1 MKKSL
6 KLGMTVVAAASF
18 VSCGKLV
25 DVPPAHVGKIKLA
38 SGIQEELKYP
48 STFRLPPALTVR
60 NELILVETSHFAI
73 NEDIKLFMP
82 QDKLNL
88 SFDVRG
94 TLFISP
100 DQSAEIFEK
109 LTARRVGN
117 NSRVSLIA
125 ANDVYEIYGKQ
136 LVRSKVR
143 SIMSEYTI
151 EDVMN
156 KRSEINDQLAKE
168 ISDLFKAKKYPLGV
182 IQFGLADIQYPEV
195 IVKAQEL
202 AKEREVAIATAEAQ
216 KMVSLKEAEA
226 ALEVAKKQ
234 QEIDLIEAE
243 TQVLVEN
250 KMSEAVSEAFVTQRA
265 LKILDK
271 MADNP
276 SKTFVLPMEAFQKPE
291 MLMGVY
297 NNMFNAGRVSLD
309 TSASSD
315 SN

>member
-1 MKKSL
+1 
-6 KLGMTVVAAASF
+6 MTVAVSASL

-25 DVPPAHVGKIKLA
+25 DVPPAHVGKVKLA
-38 SGIQEELKYP
+38 SGIQDELKYP

-73 NEDIKLFMP
+73 EENIKLFMP
-82 QDKLNL
+82 EDKLNL
-88 SFDVRG
+88 TFDVRG

-109 LTARRVGN
+109 ITARRSN
-117 NSRVSLIA
+117 ENSRVSLIS
-125 ANDVYEIYGKQ
+125 ANDVYSIYGKQ

-143 SIMSEYTI
+143 TIMSEYSI

-168 ISDLFKAKKYPLGV
+168 ISGLFTSKKYPLGV
-182 IQFGLADIQYPEV
+182 IQFGLADIQYPPV
-195 IVKAQEL
+195 IVQAQEL

-226 ALEVAKKQ
+226 ALEVARKQ
-234 QEIDLIEAE
+234 QEIDLVEAE

-250 KMSEAVSEAFVTQRA
+250 KMSEAVSDAFVTQRS

-271 MADNP
+271 MADNS
-276 SKTFVLPMEAFQKPE
+276 SKTFILPMEAFQKPE
-291 MLMGVY
+291 MLIGIY
-297 NNMFNAGRVSLD
+297 NKMFNEKTVSLESPD
-309 TSASSD
+309 QQ
-315 SN
+315 

>member
-1 MKKSL
+1 MNKIL
-6 KLGMTVVAAASF
+6 YLLTTVAVSATF

-38 SGIQEELKYP
+38 SGIQDELKYP

-73 NEDIKLFMP
+73 EENIKLFMP
-82 QDKLNL
+82 GDKLNL
-88 SFDVRG
+88 TFDVRG

-109 LTARRVGN
+109 ITARRQQH
-117 NSRVSLIA
+117 NSRVSLIT
-125 ANDVYEIYGKQ
+125 ANDVYNIYGKQ
-136 LVRSKVR
+136 LVRSLVR
-143 SIMSEYTI
+143 TIMSDYTI

-156 KRSEINDQLAKE
+156 KRSEINAQLAKE
-168 ISDLFKAKKYPLGV
+168 ISAMFTDKKYPLGV
-182 IQFGLADIQYPEV
+182 IQFGLADIQYPDV

-234 QEIDLIEAE
+234 QEIDLVEAE

-250 KMSEAVSEAFVTQRA
+250 KISEAVSPAFVTQRS

-276 SKTFVLPMEAFQKPE
+276 SKTFILPMEAFRKPE
-291 MLMGVY
+291 MLMGIY
-297 NNMFNAGRVSLD
+297 NKMFNDPTVSAGTSVSP
-309 TSASSD
+309 
-315 SN
+315 